1 MANLSN
7 INNKF
12 LVTTGGDVG
21 IGVTSPGEK
30 LDVDGNIRVRGVSAT
45 KQGVIHNS
53 GSYFS
58 LVSTGDTS
66 DTTGARIWLGNNSSA
81 NAYYQNASTHYF
93 RDLSSSIKMTL
104 LSSGNLGIGRT
115 PDVKIL
121 DLQSTS
127 GLALRF
133 YNSATFKAGIEVVTT
148 AGQMIGSSAV
158 NDLAIRSQSDMLF
171 STGGNTERMRIDSSG
186 NVGIGET
193 DPSGYWG
200 QANNIV
206 IDTSGNGGITIK
218 STSAGNGRLV
228 FTDTKSATAG
238 NTDGGMIAYNHTD
251 DEMRF
256 QTNGGQ
262 RIVIDSSGNVGIGNP
277 NPLAKLQITSGDS
290 GSSSPWSNADELVLE
305 SSGNAGL
312 AFQTPNTGAAT
323 IAFQDP
329 ESVQAGFIQYLHA
342 DNALRFA
349 TNGNNER
356 MRIDSS
362 GAITTDVT
370 GEITIPF
377 YIDGYRTGVQQIW
390 LNNSRAANSSNGRGT
405 KLILGAGNTIGA
417 YFTHYTAGST
427 GNAVLDIGVQY
438 TGVTTQSGLEF
449 NTNSNRTV
457 LKSVGGSAAYTSF
470 ESSDGT
476 ERMRILNN
484 GNISIP
490 NGSIEMH
497 PSGGQGIYLGSNNGS
512 NRLDDYEEG
521 TWTPAVQGSG
531 TAGTVTYGS
540 QGGSYTK
547 IGNKV
552 TCWFSITNFTQ
563 SGASGN
569 FTITGLPFTCITTS
583 AVRGC
588 FSSNLR
594 FYNMPFPGDL
604 PVISLSDNN
613 TSFIILWSRNNT
625 TWIGQAVANTGNQY
639 IEGYVT
645 YSTA

>member
-133 YNSATFKAGIEVVTT
+133 YNSATFKAGIEAVTT

-186 NVGIGET
+186 NVGIGT
-193 DPSGYWG
+193 DSPDTLLHVS
-200 QANNIV
+200 NNSSNSQLTIERIGTAPGKYGFYTNTGNLFINNVTGGASTIPMV
-206 IDTSGNGGITIK
+206 ILN
-218 STSAGNGRLV
+218 N
-228 FTDTKSATAG
+228 
-238 NTDGGMIAYNHTD
+238 
-251 DEMRF
+251 
-256 QTNGGQ
+256 
-262 RIVIDSSGNVGIGNP
+262 GNVGIGAGNP
-277 NPLAKLQITSGDS
+277 SSKLAIDGGFDYPTVRWFSSNNTSRYMQVGMITPTEHSIRAY
-290 GSSSPWSNADELVLE
+290 GSSSELTFWTANSFSMVIDGGGNVGIGTDSPDAKLHIDENTSNSYGTLRLE
-305 SSGNAGL
+305 GSNRGGIIEMYNATYPVSKIQTDQSGNIGIYTSGAFAGSTL
-312 AFQTPNTGAAT
+312 T
-323 IAFQDP
+323 
-329 ESVQAGFIQYLHA
+329 EKL
-342 DNALRFA
+342 
-349 TNGNNER
+349 
-356 MRIDSS
+356 
-362 GAITTDVT
+362 AITTLGNVAIGGTLGADSQFRVELKPSTYILAGLRIGYNATSNNYYDADTHHFRLGT
-370 GEITIPF
+370 GSSAGGNLIV
-377 YIDGYRTGVQQIW
+377 GGGVF
-390 LNNSRAANSSNGRGT
+390 LGGTAAAN
-405 KLILGAGNTIGA
+405 
-417 YFTHYTAGST
+417 
-427 GNAVLDIGVQY
+427 Q
-438 TGVTTQSGLEF
+438 
-449 NTNSNRTV
+449 
-457 LKSVGGSAAYTSF
+457 
-470 ESSDGT
+470 
-476 ERMRILNN
+476 
-484 GNISIP
+484 
-490 NGSIEMH
+490 
-497 PSGGQGIYLGSNNGS
+497 
-512 NRLDDYEEG
+512 LDDYEEG
-521 TWTPAVQGSG
+521 TWTPAVQGST
-531 TAGTVTYGS
+531 TAGTATYGS

-552 TCWFSITNFTQ
+552 TCWFSITNFAQ
-563 SGASGN
+563 SGAAGN

-604 PVISLSDNN
+604 PVISLDDNN